1 MEVPKKYWWLVGIA
15 VPVAVATI
23 GIIPQLIPT
32 DGGGET
38 FYVDVVG
45 SQFNGKVAFNNV
57 TIVEAQ
63 TRQQLGIELPEEIV
77 ETLRKAL
84 ELSQARN
91 FSEAIPALESVA
103 KAAPVPAVFNNLG
116 AAYLAIGNKER
127 AISSFKKALSAAP
140 DQEAA
145 RFNLKRTEGIPEK
158 ISEEIEPNNEILNPN
173 TVLLETQIKG
183 TVNEGGDVDYFAF
196 NTPPTYR
203 DVINIEVENR
213 STSLQPW
220 LRLFDRKKSKVDET
234 ADGTPGANLSYS
246 FSAQPDSKH
255 YFFVSGANS
264 SRGDYSVRITP
275 SRQYDQYEPNDQIIH
290 EKSIRVGVPVEA
302 EIMDASDVDYFSFTT
317 SADNETNTIVLENRS
332 TSLQPWL
339 RLFDRKKSKVDETAD
354 GTPGANLSY
363 SFSVQPDSKYYFFV
377 NGANSSY
384 SAYTVTVTQK

>member
-23 GIIPQLIPT
+23 GIVPQLIPT

-145 RFNLKRTEGIPEK
+145 RFNLKRTEEIPEK
-158 ISEEIEPNNEILNPN
+158 IGEEIEPNNEILNPN

-203 DVINIEVENR
+203 DIINIEVENR

-220 LRLFDRKKSKVDET
+220 LGLFDRKKSKVSNK

-246 FSAQPDSKH
+246 FSAQPNSK
-255 YFFVSGANS
+255 YYLFVSGANS

-290 EKSIRVGVPVEA
+290 PKSIRVDVPVEA
-302 EIMDASDVDYFSFTT
+302 EIMDASDIDYFSFTT
-317 SADNETNTIVLENRS
+317 SADNQVNTIVLENRS

-339 RLFDRKKSKVDETAD
+339 GLFDRRKSKVGDKAD

-363 SFSVQPDSKYYFFV
+363 PFAAQPDSRYYFFV

-384 SAYTVTVTQK
+384 GAYTVTVTQK